1 LLPSSSP
8 SFIMSSISSAS
19 SPPDI
24 TTQVVSGKPLSK
36 LSCVCLPL
44 GKLVNGKHFPSCIH
58 SPMDTLSS
66 SIYPS
71 HNLTQLCDISMK
83 GTHLLKNLALHIMNG
98 LQSDRWST
106 QWTFF
111 KGWLRLM
118 WRHRWLIYISGSL
131 SWT

>member
-1 LLPSSSP
+1 
-8 SFIMSSISSAS
+8 
-19 SPPDI
+19 
-24 TTQVVSGKPLSK
+24 VVSGKPLSK

-111 KGWLRLM
+111 KGWCKGIGDWSIFQDLCLGPSSNF
-118 WRHRWLIYISGSL
+118 LALGSL
-131 SWT
+131 EES